1 MSSTKSESV
10 SIRSSEDIVLV
21 RQRVREMALSLAFG
35 LVDQT
40 KIVTAASE
48 IARNTLAHGGGGE
61 MTMYVLQSGSR
72 KGLKLVFLDQGPG
85 IADIELAMRDGY
97 STGGGLGL
105 GLPGSKRLCSEFEI
119 QSSVGDGTRVT
130 LVRWK

>member
-1 MSSTKSESV
+1 MTESC
-10 SIRSSEDIVLV
+10 ETVLV
-21 RQRVREMALSLAFG
+21 RASEDVVKVRQIVRVRSAALGFS

-105 GLPGSKRLCSEFEI
+105 GLPGSKRLCSEFEV
-119 QSSVGDGTRVT
+119 QSRLGDGTRVT

>member
-1 MSSTKSESV
+1 MTESC
-10 SIRSSEDIVLV
+10 ETVLV
-21 RQRVREMALSLAFG
+21 RASEDVVKVRQIVRVRSAALGFS

-119 QSSVGDGTRVT
+119 QSRVGDGTRVT